1 MSHVEANLF
10 GWLNILYDHLQNGQK
25 TIRNFTSL
33 IAFIGM
39 IKPVIR
45 TEPLW
50 HGIQTSQECA
60 SCMVS
65 ECHCCQGSFLSE
77 EIFLGSEKNEIN
89 FNNLKWITCP
99 SNLFQVAFIGF
110 CHLAIRRDQ
119 CRKFSIILPRAKSWI
134 YLSFFLKFI
143 LYPPN
148 LPIPTV
154 KKLKF
159 LLQNISAYVFVPQM
173 RRQGSALKKSM
184 EASAYR
190 EGRTEAWRCQSRDLD
205 VGAQQ
210 GYLFRTLPSLII
222 N

>member
-1 MSHVEANLF
+1 MSHIEVNLF
-10 GWLNILYDHLQNGQK
+10 GWLNILYDNLQSGQK
-25 TIRNFTSL
+25 TIRNFSSL
-33 IAFIGM
+33 IVLTGT
-39 IKPVIR
+39 IKPVIW

-60 SCMVS
+60 SRMVS

-77 EIFLGSEKNEIN
+77 KSFSGSEKNEIN

-119 CRKFSIILPRAKSWI
+119 CRNFSIILPRAKSWI

-148 LPIPTV
+148 LPIPSV

-159 LLQNISAYVFVPQM
+159 LYT
-173 RRQGSALKKSM
+173 K
-184 EASAYR
+184 Y
-190 EGRTEAWRCQSRDLD
+190 
-205 VGAQQ
+205 
-210 GYLFRTLPSLII
+210 
-222 N
+222 